1 MNLPVSKKRRRQ
13 MPDLKKLTVSHAP
26 FLHCG
31 SRIST
36 RSYHIMLAALPAVL
50 HGFYLYGIPAVG
62 VVALSISSAIIWEY
76 LINRLTEKPVTI
88 GDGNAA
94 LIGMMLA
101 LLFPATTPWWAVIT
115 GTFVA
120 MVVGKHIYGGIGGN
134 PFNPALIGIAILT
147 LSWKN
152 IFDIDYALLNY
163 DLGFIMA
170 YPLAALKHSGPSAV
184 DAYNFFDLFIGKQ
197 SGSIGSAFGLFLILG
212 GIYLIVRGF
221 IRWEIPV
228 SFLAGLLITSL
239 IFHLTDSTRFADPLF
254 HLVTGNTLLG
264 AFFLATEDSSS
275 PVNFVPMLIYGAGAG
290 VMIILIRNIG
300 GHVDGVVFAILVMN
314 LANPLLDKIRPKA
327 LGKVGSHA

>member
-1 MNLPVSKKRRRQ
+1 
-13 MPDLKKLTVSHAP
+13 
-26 FLHCG
+26 
-31 SRIST
+31 
-36 RSYHIMLAALPAVL
+36 MLAALPAVL
-50 HGFYLYGIPAVG
+50 HGFYLYGISAVG
-62 VVALSISSAIIWEY
+62 VVALSVSSAIIWEY
-76 LINRLTEKPVTI
+76 LMNRLMGRPLSI

-94 LIGMMLA
+94 LIGLILA
-101 LLFPATTPWWAVIT
+101 MLFPASTPWWAVIT

-163 DLGFIMA
+163 DFSFQAA
-170 YPLAALKHSGPSAV
+170 YPLAVLKHGGPAAV
-184 DAYNFFDLFIGKQ
+184 DSFNLFSLFIGQ
-197 SGSIGSAFGLFLILG
+197 QTGSIGSAFGLALLLG
-212 GIYLIVRGF
+212 GIYLIVMGF

-228 SFLAGLLITSL
+228 SFLSGLLITS
-239 IFHLTDSTRFADPLF
+239 FLF
-254 HLVTGNTLLG
+254 HLSDSARFAGPMFHLLTGNTLLG

-300 GHVDGVVFAILVMN
+300 GHVDGAVFAILLMN
-314 LANPLLDKIRPKA
+314 VANPLLDKIRPKA
-327 LGKVGSHA
+327 LGRVDNHA